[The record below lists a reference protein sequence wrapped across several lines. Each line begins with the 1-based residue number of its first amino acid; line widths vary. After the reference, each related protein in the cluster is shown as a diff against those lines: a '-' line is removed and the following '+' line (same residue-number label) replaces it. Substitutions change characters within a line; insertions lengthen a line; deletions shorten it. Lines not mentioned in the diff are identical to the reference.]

1 MGLPSITFL
10 TPFPLELTSSYASS
24 FFSFPSGGM
33 ISLELAAHSPQRL
46 ASLTLAVTS
55 SGHGVYKN
63 LPPVSLLSSFRAIV
77 NRQSERALNTD
88 STSSSEPQSKG
99 LVTLTRL
106 FGIRSPKD
114 RITLAIE

>member
-1 MGLPSITFL
+1 
-10 TPFPLELTSSYASS
+10 
-24 FFSFPSGGM
+24 M

-88 STSSSEPQSKG
+88 SNSTSSSLQPQSKG
-99 LVTLTRL
+99 LVTLARL
-106 FGIRSPKD
+106 FGIKAPKD